1 MARPSVEGSCLWAEI
16 SEGSEAATDPEGA
29 NDRVEAKCDERK
41 KRRKM
46 VQRNPK

>member
-1 MARPSVEGSCLWAEI
+1 MARPFVEGSCLWAEI
-16 SEGSEAATDPEGA
+16 SEGSEAA

-41 KRRKM
+41 KM